1 MNKKLTITAVA
12 LLCAFLALGARLS
25 DDDSS
30 KKDLAALQGEW
41 TMVSGENSG
50 TQFPAEVA
58 KTGKRVCKGD
68 ELTVTFGGMTIIKAT
83 ITLDATKD
91 PKTID
96 YKLTDGPSKGKVQ
109 LGIYELKDD
118 TFKSCFAAPDHE
130 RPTAFETKAGDG
142 RTMSVWKRENAN

>member
-1 MNKKLTITAVA
+1 MAKRSIAIISLA
-12 LLCAFLALGARLS
+12 LLVACIGFGAA
-25 DDDSS
+25 DDAS

-41 TMVSGENSG
+41 TMVSGENG
-50 TQFPAEVA
+50 GGQFPADSV

-68 ELTVTFGGMTIIKAT
+68 DLTVTFGGMTIIKAT

-109 LGIYELKDD
+109 LGIYELKDG

-130 RPTAFETKAGDG
+130 RPTEFETKAGDG
-142 RTMSVWKRENAN
+142 RTLSVWKRENTK